1 MSTRVSRV
9 SFKSFAI
16 VLCYVPLAPIFY
28 FVMPLGIEREYGA
41 FVHWNVMSLCLQY
54 LASVGWRFRF
64 AGVLLLAKLA
74 LCIIEAAASC
84 FSACF
89 ILCHGLRASHRL
101 LPQCRHTTRC
111 SAINDAANVITCRP
125 PRPPR
130 VTLVRPTTDS
140 EEGWFC

>member
-1 MSTRVSRV
+1 MGEQLLSFSTASTDHHADISADLWQTSKTLPKNTPPDHMSTRVSRV

-41 FVHWNVMSLCLQY
+41 SVHWNAMSLCLQY

-74 LCIIEAAASC
+74 L
-84 FSACF
+84 
-89 ILCHGLRASHRL
+89 
-101 LPQCRHTTRC
+101 
-111 SAINDAANVITCRP
+111 
-125 PRPPR
+125 
-130 VTLVRPTTDS
+130 
-140 EEGWFC
+140 